1 MQKIKAI
8 GFDFGGV
15 IFHYPGGNFNDAAS
29 GFLAVDNDAFRHAYF
44 LHNHMIHKGA
54 DTKNYTQAT
63 EMWGAI
69 LSELG
74 KREEL
79 DRFMT
84 FVRSRTAGFVSPEV
98 IALIQKLRQ
107 AQWKLGLFSNNS
119 IEAARE
125 FRNQEYAHL
134 FDAILFSAEV
144 NCMKPEPEAFLKL
157 ASALDVDVSEL
168 VFIDDSKRSLSSAP
182 EVGFTPILFTDIHA
196 LVNQLNELGIA
207 L

>member
-1 MQKIKAI
+1 MKKIKAI

-15 IFHYPGGNFNDAAS
+15 IFQYPGGNFNDAAS
-29 GFLAVDNDAFRHAYF
+29 EFLGVDNDAFRRAYF

-54 DTKNYTQAT
+54 DTKDYTQAT

-69 LSELG
+69 LSELRKG
-74 KREEL
+74 DALR
-79 DRFMT
+79 RFMT
-84 FVRSRTAGFVSPEV
+84 FVRGRPAGVVSQEI
-98 IALIQKLRQ
+98 IALIKKLQQ

-144 NCMKPEPEAFLKL
+144 DCMKPEPEAFLKL
-157 ASALDVDVSEL
+157 ASALEIDVSEL
-168 VFIDDSKRSLSSAP
+168 VFIDDSKRSLSTAP
-182 EVGFTPILFTDIHA
+182 EVGYTPILFTDIHA
-196 LVNQLNELGIA
+196 LMNQLNELGIQ